1 MSGGQSKGLG
11 FVEYTNR
18 ADAQKAMDE
27 SNGFWLDNRQISV
40 EFSGQKPALNGP
52 TSGAH
57 GEADTVFCGNLG
69 FHTDENTIW
78 EFFGQAGTVA
88 SVRIAM
94 NPEDGRPRGFCHVQ
108 FDAPAGAT
116 AAMEYQGSMLDGRAI
131 RLDLSTPN
139 RNGGGR
145 GGGRGGGFGGGR
157 GGGRGGR
164 GGGFGG
170 GRGRGGADSGAIQ
183 ANKGAISAYAG
194 TKMSF

>member
-1 MSGGQSKGLG
+1 
-11 FVEYTNR
+11 
-18 ADAQKAMDE
+18 
-27 SNGFWLDNRQISV
+27 
-40 EFSGQKPALNGP
+40 
-52 TSGAH
+52 
-57 GEADTVFCGNLG
+57 
-69 FHTDENTIW
+69 
-78 EFFGQAGTVA
+78 
-88 SVRIAM
+88 M

-157 GGGRGGR
+157 GGGFGGGRGGGFGDRGGR

>member
-1 MSGGQSKGLG
+1 
-11 FVEYTNR
+11 
-18 ADAQKAMDE
+18 
-27 SNGFWLDNRQISV
+27 
-40 EFSGQKPALNGP
+40 
-52 TSGAH
+52 
-57 GEADTVFCGNLG
+57 
-69 FHTDENTIW
+69 
-78 EFFGQAGTVA
+78 
-88 SVRIAM
+88 M

-157 GGGRGGR
+157 GGDRGGRGGGFGGGRGGGFGDRGGRGGGFGGGRGGGFGGGRGGGFGDRGGR